1 MAPALL
7 ASWLQSKFLP
17 PSNFESNLH
26 LALRWVHLLVGITWI
41 GLLYYFNLVS
51 AHVLPQMDSAE
62 RGKLVSVMLPRALW
76 WFRWSAAVTVAAGAI
91 YWILILNTEPP
102 NLPGY
107 YTVVDA
113 IDWAI
118 QVGILWILFFFLL
131 QVPLILR
138 REWLV
143 GVLAAV
149 FLLVFPQHFL
159 THNIFPGMSSRSI
172 SIGLGGGIGL
182 FLLLNVWLIVWPAQ
196 KQLLAWM
203 KEHPGEESPPELA
216 RQLRRAQLVSRAS
229 FWLTFPLLFF
239 MAAASHFPI
248 FDSPLLA
255 P

>member
-1 MAPALL
+1 
-7 ASWLQSKFLP
+7 
-17 PSNFESNLH
+17 
-26 LALRWVHLLVGITWI
+26 
-41 GLLYYFNLVS
+41 
-51 AHVLPQMDSAE
+51 
-62 RGKLVSVMLPRALW
+62 MLPRALW
-76 WFRWSAAVTVAAGAI
+76 WFRWSAAITVAAGAI

-102 NLPGY
+102 NVPGY
-107 YTVVDA
+107 YTVVDV
-113 IDWAI
+113 IDWVI

-131 QVPLILR
+131 QVPFILR
-138 REWLV
+138 RGWLV

-196 KQLLAWM
+196 KRMLAWM

-248 FDSPLLA
+248 FNIPLRA